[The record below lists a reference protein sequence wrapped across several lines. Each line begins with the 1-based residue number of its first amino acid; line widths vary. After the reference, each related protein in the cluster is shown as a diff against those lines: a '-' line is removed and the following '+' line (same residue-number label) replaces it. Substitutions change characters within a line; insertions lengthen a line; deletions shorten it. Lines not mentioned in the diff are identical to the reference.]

1 MEPTV
6 VIRRAFEAD
15 GPVLSEIERNTPLVF
30 DDRSLY
36 IDRGDDYFATARLME
51 DAVVLLAEVDGT
63 PAGVFCG
70 ALHGAL
76 IGGVP
81 RRMLY
86 VHHSRILPE
95 YQRLGLGLK
104 LANALFEHFK
114 ESKVDS
120 QYWYISTTNE
130 KSQGFARRATNRWS
144 FCPVLV
150 DLDIHKIAG
159 PPAGR
164 PATPADAPRIAAILN
179 AAHEGEEMFLPYS
192 LESFAARVSRAPA
205 QYGWDRVWLTDSAV
219 VGVWPEGESITIR
232 LAASDGS
239 AKDSRGAAVLDY
251 GCLPGAE
258 GELVSLLGAW
268 ASALIARG
276 FDGMSCFSSPG
287 ARLARVVL
295 TLPAEHTDFNFW
307 TPQIPEPEGAADRGL
322 YVDHIYF

>member
-1 MEPTV
+1 V
-6 VIRRAFEAD
+6 VAIRQAFDGD

-51 DAVVLLAEVDGT
+51 NAAVLLAEVDAT

-70 ALHGAL
+70 APHDAL
-76 IGGVP
+76 IGGIR

-114 ESKVDS
+114 DTGVDS

-130 KSQGFARRATNRWS
+130 RSQGFARRATNRWS
-144 FCPVLV
+144 FCPVMV
-150 DLDIHKIAG
+150 DLDLAKIAG
-159 PPAGR
+159 APAGR
-164 PATPADAPRIAAILN
+164 PATPADAPRIVDILN
-179 AAHEGEEMFLPYS
+179 AAHEGEEMFLPYTP
-192 LESFAARVSRAPA
+192 ESFAARVSRAPR
-205 QYGWDRVWLTDSAV
+205 QYGWDRVWLTNSAV
-219 VGVWPEGESITIR
+219 VGVWPEGESITLR
-232 LAASDGS
+232 FTAADGS
-239 AKDSRGAAVLDY
+239 TSQSRGAAVLDY
-251 GCLPGAE
+251 GCLPGGEA
-258 GELVSLLGAW
+258 ELVALLGAW
-268 ASALIARG
+268 ASALLARG

-287 ARLARVVL
+287 SRLAPVIL
-295 TLPAEHTDFNFW
+295 TLAGEHSEFNFW
-307 TPQIPEPEGAADRGL
+307 TPQIPEPPGAADRGL